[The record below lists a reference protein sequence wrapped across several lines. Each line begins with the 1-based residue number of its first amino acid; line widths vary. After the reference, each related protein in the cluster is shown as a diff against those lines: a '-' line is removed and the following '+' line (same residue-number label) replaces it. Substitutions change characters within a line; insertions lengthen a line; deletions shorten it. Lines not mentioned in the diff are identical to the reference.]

1 MGRMLLFLVLGI
13 GALFSFASLNINYS
27 NSRLVNT
34 TIEKFEKIQANNIAA
49 GGIEKAISELN
60 IDTTWSGV
68 SNLQIAHGT
77 LTVSVSNTTS
87 SYPGGPDMHLTGMR
101 LITST
106 GVINNQTVTIQSVL
120 QLASSPTVPP
130 FLEYAIAS
138 GTELEL
144 EGNINVRDDYNSNWN
159 ANVHTNGELE
169 TSGNA
174 YSVRGFGTYSNQLES
189 HSNNFVPNVNPNSDP
204 VTARVPPIDL
214 PIFNPNDYLEIATN
228 ITNGDLTING
238 STTLGTKS
246 HPAIYYVNGNINF
259 RGSTN
264 GYGIFIATGNI
275 NFNGNVTVN
284 TQDPDGSNLGFY
296 AGGNIQSSGN
306 ISLAGQ
312 MYASGN
318 IQASGN
324 FTLIGSMTA
333 RRNIELSGNPTIRYR
348 PANAALTNQF
358 WPSATNSR
366 PVSVSYY
373 E

>member
-34 TIEKFEKIQANNIAA
+34 TIEKFEKIQANDIAA

-60 IDTTWSGV
+60 IDTLWSGV

-296 AGGNIQSSGN
+296 AG
-306 ISLAGQ
+306 
-312 MYASGN
+312 
-318 IQASGN
+318 
-324 FTLIGSMTA
+324 
-333 RRNIELSGNPTIRYR
+333 
-348 PANAALTNQF
+348 
-358 WPSATNSR
+358 
-366 PVSVSYY
+366 
-373 E
+373 